1 MTPSPT
7 IFVVD
12 DDVSVRTALAR
23 LFMSLGVCVE
33 VFAGAADLLARAPGD
48 EHGCI
53 LLDIKMP
60 GITGIELQ
68 GMLDTAGIEL
78 PVVFLSAHADVPVT
92 VRAMKGGAI
101 DVITK
106 PFREHT
112 LLDAVR
118 QALSRDEARVR
129 ERADCE
135 QLVRRSESLTPREQ
149 SVMALVVAGK
159 RNREIAVAIGTS
171 VKTVK
176 VHRGRVMAKMRASS
190 LPHLV
195 RMVDRLQRLRNTPVT
210 SRTVPKVL

>member
-135 QLVRRSESLTPREQ
+135 HLVRRSESLTPREQ

>member
-68 GMLDTAGIEL
+68 GILDAAGIEL

-112 LLDAVR
+112 LLAAVR
-118 QALSRDEARVR
+118 QALSRDEARLR
-129 ERADCE
+129 ERGDCE
-135 QLVRRSESLTPREQ
+135 QLVLRSESLTPREQ

>member
-190 LPHLV
+190 LPELV

>member
-195 RMVDRLQRLRNTPVT
+195 WMVDRLQRLRNTPVT